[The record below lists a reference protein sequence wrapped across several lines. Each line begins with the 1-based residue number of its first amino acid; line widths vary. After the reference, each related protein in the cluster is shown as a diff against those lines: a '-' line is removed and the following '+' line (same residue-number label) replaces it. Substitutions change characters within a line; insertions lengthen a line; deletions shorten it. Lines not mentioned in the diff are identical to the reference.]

1 MQILRGRPQ
10 RTGRVEGLS
19 VVRKILPGEMPGRA
33 HRARVE
39 LRALRELR
47 TQSLS
52 AAARVGREEVG
63 DAHMTAKEFL
73 RRARSVDRRVDE
85 ASERVERLRERLEA
99 GRMSRLTGMPRGG
112 SGDWTQTADRLIE
125 LEQAVNRRTREL
137 VRWKLAAIDA
147 IRAVEEPR
155 LAEVLELYYIDGF
168 TWEQVAQRMGLDLR
182 WVYRL
187 HGKALMMV
195 RVPEEIDH

>member
-1 MQILRGRPQ
+1 
-10 RTGRVEGLS
+10 
-19 VVRKILPGEMPGRA
+19 
-33 HRARVE
+33 
-39 LRALRELR
+39 
-47 TQSLS
+47 
-52 AAARVGREEVG
+52 
-63 DAHMTAKEFL
+63 MTAKEFL

-125 LEQAVNRRTREL
+125 LEQAVNQRTREL

-168 TWEQVAQRMGLDLR
+168 TWEQVAERMGLDLR

-187 HGKALMMV
+187 HGKGLQKI
-195 RVPEEIDH
+195 RVPDEIDH